1 MCSVHCQFLRNVFSE
16 PFELFISWVLMSL
29 LLNILSHKEF
39 LSKITAVQHIK
50 KNVLKCFKDYKY
62 NS

>member
-1 MCSVHCQFLRNVFSE
+1 MCSVHCQFLGNVFSE

-39 LSKITAVQHIK
+39 LSKITAVQHTK
-50 KNVLKCFKDYKY
+50 KKCIEML
-62 NS
+62 